1 MIAPQTIASV
11 KERTDLVALIGETV
25 RLVRKGRTFQ
35 GLCPFHKEKSP
46 SFHVNPERGIY
57 HCFGCKESGS
67 AIDFLM
73 KIEGMTFIEAV
84 RALAER
90 TGIEVVDTATEA
102 ERREAVAAR
111 RARDDLYA
119 VNHLA
124 ATFFEQSMRG
134 ISAHPLALYALHEL
148 HRRGLDPG
156 PDAAG
161 SVADALQAFRVGYAP
176 PAWDGLTAF
185 LKRQGVSPAAA
196 EKVGLLVPRSSGSG
210 YYDRFR
216 HRLMFAVSDI
226 QGRVIAFS
234 GRSLPEPTPE
244 ELRSLGLSP
253 AAGAEV
259 PAKYVN
265 SPESSIYTK
274 GEHLFGLYQAR
285 HAIRQ
290 KGDAVLVEG
299 NFDVLSLHARG
310 IDNVVAPLGT
320 AFTTAQA
327 KLLKRFTPTVTL
339 LFDGDAAGKK
349 ATWSARIH
357 CKEGGIDAH
366 VGVLPPKADPD
377 DFVRTRGV
385 DALKG
390 VIKAGKELYEHLI
403 EDALENDAFNDATT
417 DGKLSRIHAVASL
430 LGEQQDPV
438 KRLMLKTYADRLSSK
453 LVMGGQSPKDLRQL
467 EQLLDQ
473 ATSRAPAVA
482 LHAAQTKA
490 PHHQARS
497 RSRSDD
503 IGLEILGALLDFP
516 VLFDDPEV
524 IEALDTLDGEIA
536 LTIGTAR
543 QALTNDLQILSDEF
557 LARIPASIHAFAAG
571 RLASP
576 VFEGAEMAREELLK
590 NAGKLKKLSLLR
602 ENAATADQL
611 QRVAPLGDV
620 ALEDAL
626 LLESAKRAK
635 AKLRLA

>member
-73 KIEGMTFIEAV
+73 KIEGMTFTEAV

-90 TGIEVVDTATEA
+90 AGIEVIDTATDA

-119 VNHLA
+119 INNLA

-134 ISAHPLALYALHEL
+134 PSAHPLALYALHEL
-148 HRRGLDPG
+148 HRRDLDPG

-176 PAWDGLTAF
+176 PAWDGLVVF

-216 HRLMFAVSDI
+216 HRLMFAVTDV

-234 GRSLPEPTPE
+234 GRSLAEPTPE

-253 AAGAEV
+253 QAGAEV

-265 SPESSIYTK
+265 SPESPIYTK

-290 KGDAVLVEG
+290 RGEAILVEG

-310 IDNVVAPLGT
+310 VDNVVAPLGT
-320 AFTTAQA
+320 AFTAAQA
-327 KLLKRFTPTVTL
+327 KLLKRFTPTVTI

-349 ATWSARIH
+349 ATWAARVP
-357 CKEGGIDAH
+357 CKEGGLDAR
-366 VGVLPPKADPD
+366 VGVLPLKMDPD

-385 DALKG
+385 DALNLVNKS
-390 VIKAGKELYEHLI
+390 AKEMYEYLI
-403 EDALENDAFNDATT
+403 ENALENDAFNDATT
-417 DGKLSRIHAVASL
+417 NGKLSRIHAVAAL

-438 KRLMLKTYADRLSSK
+438 KRLMLKTYADRMSSK
-453 LVMGGQSPKDLRQL
+453 LVMGGQSPVDLRQL
-467 EQLLDQ
+467 EQLLEQ
-473 ATSRAPAVA
+473 ATSRAPRQP
-482 LHAAQTKA
+482 LRAAETQV

-497 RSRSDD
+497 RARGED
-503 IGLEILGALLDFP
+503 ISLEILGSLIDFP
-516 VLFDDPEV
+516 VLFDDPDV
-524 IEALDTLDGEIA
+524 MDALDALDGEIA
-536 LTIGTAR
+536 LAIATAR
-543 QALTNDLQILSDEF
+543 QSLTMEMEIVADEF
-557 LARIPASIHAFAAG
+557 LAQIPPSIHAFAAG

-576 VFEGAEMAREELLK
+576 IFETAEMAREELLK
-590 NAGKLKKLSLLR
+590 NAGKLKKLSLMR

-611 QRVAPLGDV
+611 QRAASLGDV

-635 AKLRLA
+635 AKLKLA

>member
-25 RLVRKGRTFQ
+25 RLARKGRTFQ
-35 GLCPFHKEKSP
+35 GLCPFHKEKTP

-84 RALAER
+84 RSLAER
-90 TGIEVVDTATEA
+90 CGVEVVDTATDA

-134 ISAHPLALYALHEL
+134 MSAHPLASYALQEL

-176 PAWDGLTAF
+176 PAWDGLTQF
-185 LKRQGVSPAAA
+185 LRRQGVSPAAA
-196 EKVGLLVPRSSGSG
+196 EKVGLLVPRSSGTG

-216 HRLMFAVSDI
+216 HRLMFAVTDV

-234 GRSLPEPTPE
+234 GRSLAEPTPE
-244 ELRSLGLSP
+244 ELRALGLSP

-265 SPESSIYTK
+265 SPESPIYTK

-290 KGDAVLVEG
+290 KGEAILVEG

-310 IDNVVAPLGT
+310 VDHVVAPLGT
-320 AFTTAQA
+320 AFTGAQA

-349 ATWSARIH
+349 ATWASRIA
-357 CKEGGIDAH
+357 CKEGGLDAR
-366 VGVLPPKADPD
+366 VGSLPPKSDPD
-377 DFVRTRGV
+377 EFVRLRGV

-390 VIKAGKELYEHLI
+390 VTKAAKELYEHLI
-403 EDALENDAFNDATT
+403 DDALENNTFNDATT
-417 DGKLSRIHAVASL
+417 DGKLSRIHAVAAL
-430 LGEQQDPV
+430 LGEQQDQV

-453 LVMGGQSPKDLRQL
+453 LVMGGESPKDLRQL

-473 ATSRAPAVA
+473 ATSRGPAQV
-482 LHAAQTKA
+482 LRAAETKV

-497 RSRSDD
+497 RARLDE
-503 IGLEILGALLDFP
+503 IGLEILGSLLDFP
-516 VLFDDPEV
+516 PLFEDPDV
-524 IEALDTLDGEIA
+524 MDALDTLDGDVA

-543 QALTNDLQILSDEF
+543 QCMTYEMEFLADEF
-557 LARIPASIHAFAAG
+557 LAQIPASIHAFAAG

-576 VFEGAEMAREELLK
+576 VFETAEMAREELLK

-602 ENAATADQL
+602 ENAATADQV
-611 QRVAPLGDV
+611 QRMAPLGDV

-626 LLESAKRAK
+626 LLEAAKRAK

>member
-25 RLVRKGRTFQ
+25 RLQRKGRTFQ
-35 GLCPFHKEKSP
+35 GLCPFHKEKTP

-67 AIDFLM
+67 AIDFMM
-73 KIEGMTFIEAV
+73 KIEGMSFTEAV

-90 TGIEVVDTATEA
+90 SGVEVVDTATDA

-111 RARDDLYA
+111 RAREDLYA

-134 ISAHPLALYALHEL
+134 TSAHPLAGYALDEL
-148 HRRGLDPG
+148 RRRGLDPG

-176 PAWDGLTAF
+176 PAWDGLVAY
-185 LKRQGVSPAAA
+185 LKRQGVSPVAA

-216 HRLMFAVSDI
+216 HRLMFAVTDV

-234 GRSLPEPTPE
+234 GRSLAEPTAD

-265 SPESSIYTK
+265 SPESTIYTK

-290 KGDAVLVEG
+290 KGEAILVEG

-310 IDNVVAPLGT
+310 VDNVVAPLGT
-320 AFTTAQA
+320 AFTAAQA

-349 ATWSARIH
+349 ATWGARQP
-357 CKEGGIDAH
+357 CKEGGLDAR
-366 VGVLPPKADPD
+366 VGVLPPKMDPD

-385 DALKG
+385 DALKN
-390 VIKAGKELYEHLI
+390 VTKAAKELYEHLI
-403 EDALENDAFNDATT
+403 DDALENDSFNDATT

-430 LGEQQDPV
+430 LGEQQDAV

-473 ATSRAPAVA
+473 ATRKAPQPVLRAAET
-482 LHAAQTKA
+482 QA

-497 RSRSDD
+497 RSRVDE
-503 IGLEILGALLDFP
+503 IGLEILGALLDYP
-516 VLFDDPEV
+516 VLFDHGDV
-524 IEALDTLDGEIA
+524 MDAVSALDGEAA
-536 LTIGTAR
+536 LAIGTAR
-543 QALTNDLQILSDEF
+543 QCLTDEMEFRADEF
-557 LARIPASIHAFAAG
+557 LAQIPRSIHAFAAG

-576 VFEGAEMAREELLK
+576 VFETADMAREELLK

-602 ENAATADQL
+602 ENAEVAVQL

-626 LLESAKRAK
+626 LLESARRARAK
-635 AKLRLA
+635 LGGR

>member
-25 RLVRKGRTFQ
+25 RLARKGRTFQ
-35 GLCPFHKEKSP
+35 GLCPFHKEKTP

-90 TGIEVVDTATEA
+90 TGVEVVDTATEA
-102 ERREAVAAR
+102 ERREAHAAR

-134 ISAHPLALYALHEL
+134 TSAHPFASYALQEL
-148 HRRGLDPG
+148 RRRGLDPG
-156 PDAAG
+156 SDAAG

-176 PAWDGLTAF
+176 PAWDGLATF

-216 HRLMFAVSDI
+216 HRLMFAVTDV

-234 GRSLPEPTPE
+234 GRSLAEPTAD
-244 ELRSLGLSP
+244 ELRTLGLSP
-253 AAGAEV
+253 AAGADV

-265 SPESSIYTK
+265 SPESPIYTK

-290 KGDAVLVEG
+290 KGEAILVEG

-310 IDNVVAPLGT
+310 IDHVVAPLGT
-320 AFTTAQA
+320 AFTAAQA

-339 LFDGDAAGKK
+339 LFDGDGAGKK
-349 ATWSARIH
+349 ATWASRIA
-357 CKEGGIDAH
+357 CKEGGLDAL
-366 VGVLPPKADPD
+366 VGMLPPKADPD
-377 DFVRTRGV
+377 DFVRTHGV
-385 DALKG
+385 DALKM
-390 VIKAGKELYEHLI
+390 VTKAAKELYEHLI
-403 EDALENDAFNDATT
+403 EDALANNAFNDATT
-417 DGKLSRIHAVASL
+417 DGKLSRIHAVAAL

-438 KRLMLKTYADRLSSK
+438 KRLMLKTYADRMSSK

-473 ATSRAPAVA
+473 ATSRAPTQA
-482 LHAAQTKA
+482 LRAAETQA

-497 RSRSDD
+497 RVRVDD
-503 IGLEILGALLDFP
+503 IALEILGCLIDFP
-516 VLFDDPEV
+516 VLFHDPEV
-524 IEALDTLDGEIA
+524 MDAVGSLDGDAA
-536 LTIGTAR
+536 LAIGTVR
-543 QALTNDLQILSDEF
+543 QSLTDEMEYLADEF

-576 VFEGAEMAREELLK
+576 VFETADMAREELIK

-626 LLESAKRAK
+626 LLEGARRARAK
-635 AKLRLA
+635 LGLR

>member
-25 RLVRKGRTFQ
+25 RLARKGRTFT

-73 KIEGMTFIEAV
+73 KIEGMSFIEAV

-90 TGIEVVDTATEA
+90 TGVEVIDTATDV
-102 ERREAVAAR
+102 ERREAQAAR

-134 ISAHPLALYALHEL
+134 TSAHPLASYALQEL
-148 HRRGLDPG
+148 KRRGLDPG

-185 LKRQGVSPAAA
+185 LKRQGVSPTAA

-216 HRLMFAVSDI
+216 HRLMFAVSDV

-234 GRSLPEPTPE
+234 GRSLAEPTAD
-244 ELRSLGLSP
+244 ELRGLGLSP

-265 SPESSIYTK
+265 SPESPIYTK

-290 KGDAVLVEG
+290 KGDAILVEG

-310 IDNVVAPLGT
+310 IDHVCAPLGT
-320 AFTTAQA
+320 AFTAAQA

-339 LFDGDAAGKK
+339 LFDGDGAGKK
-349 ATWSARIH
+349 ATWSSRLA
-357 CKEGGIDAH
+357 CKEGGLDAR
-366 VGVLPPKADPD
+366 VGVLPAKADPD

-385 DALKG
+385 DALTM
-390 VIKAGKELYEHLI
+390 VTKAAKELYEHLI

-417 DGKLSRIHAVASL
+417 DGKLSRIHAVAAL

-438 KRLMLKTYADRLSSK
+438 KRLMLKTYADRMSSK
-453 LVMGGQSPKDLRQL
+453 LVMGGQSPTDLRQL
-467 EQLLDQ
+467 EQLLEQ
-473 ATSRAPAVA
+473 AANRGPTQALRAAET
-482 LHAAQTKA
+482 QA

-497 RSRSDD
+497 RVRVDD
-503 IGLEILGALLDFP
+503 IALEILGSLIDFP
-516 VLFDDPEV
+516 VLFHDPEV
-524 IEALDTLDGEIA
+524 MDAVGSLDGDAA
-536 LTIGTAR
+536 LAIGTVR
-543 QALTNDLQILSDEF
+543 QSLTDEMEYLADEF

-576 VFEGAEMAREELLK
+576 VFETADMAREELIK

-626 LLESAKRAK
+626 LLEGARRARAK
-635 AKLRLA
+635 LGLR

>member
-35 GLCPFHKEKSP
+35 GLCPFHKEKTP

-73 KIEGMTFIEAV
+73 KVEGMTFTEAV
-84 RALAER
+84 RSLAER
-90 TGIEVVDTATEA
+90 AGIEVVDTATDA
-102 ERREAVAAR
+102 ERREAIAAR

-119 VNHLA
+119 INNLA

-134 ISAHPLALYALHEL
+134 PSAHPLALYALHEL

-176 PAWDGLTAF
+176 PAWDGLVSF

-196 EKVGLLVPRSSGSG
+196 EKVGLLVPRSSGTG

-216 HRLMFAVSDI
+216 HRLMFAVTDV

-234 GRSLPEPTPE
+234 GRSLAEPTAE

-253 AAGAEV
+253 QAGAEV

-265 SPESSIYTK
+265 SPESPIYTK

-290 KGDAVLVEG
+290 RGEALLVEG

-310 IDNVVAPLGT
+310 VDNVVAPLGT
-320 AFTTAQA
+320 AFTAAQA
-327 KLLKRFTPTVTL
+327 KLLKRFTPTVTI

-349 ATWSARIH
+349 ATWAARVP
-357 CKEGGIDAH
+357 CKEGGLDAR

-385 DALKG
+385 EALKS
-390 VIKAGKELYEHLI
+390 VTKSAKEMYEYLI
-403 EDALENDAFNDATT
+403 ENALENDAFNDASTN
-417 DGKLSRIHAVASL
+417 GKLSRIHAVAAL

-438 KRLMLKTYADRLSSK
+438 KRLMLKTYADRMSSK
-453 LVMGGQSPKDLRQL
+453 LVMGGQSPVDLRQL
-467 EQLLDQ
+467 EQLLEQ
-473 ATSRAPAVA
+473 ATSRAPRQP
-482 LHAAQTKA
+482 LRAAETQA

-497 RSRSDD
+497 RARGED
-503 IGLEILGALLDFP
+503 IGLEIFGALIDFP

-524 IEALDTLDGEIA
+524 MDALEAL
-536 LTIGTAR
+536 
-543 QALTNDLQILSDEF
+543 
-557 LARIPASIHAFAAG
+557 
-571 RLASP
+571 
-576 VFEGAEMAREELLK
+576 
-590 NAGKLKKLSLLR
+590 
-602 ENAATADQL
+602 
-611 QRVAPLGDV
+611 
-620 ALEDAL
+620 
-626 LLESAKRAK
+626 
-635 AKLRLA
+635 

>member
-11 KERTDLVALIGETV
+11 KERTDLAALIGETV

-35 GLCPFHKEKSP
+35 GLCPFHKEKTP

-73 KIEGMTFIEAV
+73 KIEGMTFTEAV

-90 TGIEVVDTATEA
+90 SGVEIIDTATEA

-134 ISAHPLALYALHEL
+134 MSAHPLASYALQEL

-156 PDAAG
+156 PNAAG
-161 SVADALQAFRVGYAP
+161 SIADALQAFRVGYAP
-176 PAWDGLTAF
+176 PAWDGLASF

-196 EKVGLLVPRSSGSG
+196 EKVGLLVPRSSGTG

-216 HRLMFAVSDI
+216 HRLMFAVSDV

-234 GRSLPEPTPE
+234 GRSLAEPTPD

-265 SPESSIYTK
+265 SPESPIYTK
-274 GEHLFGLYQAR
+274 GEHLFGLYQSR

-290 KGDAVLVEG
+290 KGEAILVEG

-310 IDNVVAPLGT
+310 VDNVVAPLGT
-320 AFTTAQA
+320 AFTAAQA

-349 ATWSARIH
+349 ATWAARVA
-357 CKEGGIDAH
+357 CKEGGLDAR
-366 VGVLPPKADPD
+366 VGTLPPKSDPD
-377 DFVRTRGV
+377 DFVRVRGV
-385 DALKG
+385 EALKT
-390 VIKAGKELYEHLI
+390 VTKAAKELYEHLI

-417 DGKLSRIHAVASL
+417 DGKLSRIHAVAAL
-430 LGEQQDPV
+430 LGEQQDQV

-473 ATSRAPAVA
+473 ATSRAPTQA
-482 LHAAQTKA
+482 LRAAETNA

-497 RSRSDD
+497 RARVDE

-516 VLFDDPEV
+516 VLFDDPA
-524 IEALDTLDGEIA
+524 IMDALDPLDGDVA
-536 LTIGTAR
+536 LAIGTAR
-543 QALTNDLQILSDEF
+543 QSLTYEMEFLADEF
-557 LARIPASIHAFAAG
+557 LAQIPASIHAFAAG

-576 VFEGAEMAREELLK
+576 AFETADMAREELLK

-626 LLESAKRAK
+626 LLESVKRAK
-635 AKLRLA
+635 AKLGLA

>member
-35 GLCPFHKEKSP
+35 GLCPFHKEKTP

-73 KIEGMTFIEAV
+73 KVEGMTFTEAV
-84 RALAER
+84 RSLAER
-90 TGIEVVDTATEA
+90 AGIEVVDTATDA

-119 VNHLA
+119 INNLA

-134 ISAHPLALYALHEL
+134 PSAHPLALYALHEL

-176 PAWDGLTAF
+176 PAWDGLVSF

-196 EKVGLLVPRSSGSG
+196 EKVGLLVPRSSGTG

-216 HRLMFAVSDI
+216 HRLMFAVTDV

-234 GRSLPEPTPE
+234 GRSLAEPTAE

-253 AAGAEV
+253 QAGAEV

-265 SPESSIYTK
+265 SPESPIYTK

-290 KGDAVLVEG
+290 RGEALLVEG

-310 IDNVVAPLGT
+310 VDNVVAPLGT
-320 AFTTAQA
+320 AFTAAQA
-327 KLLKRFTPTVTL
+327 KLLKRFTPTVTI

-349 ATWSARIH
+349 ATWASRVP
-357 CKEGGIDAH
+357 CKEGGLDAR

-385 DALKG
+385 EALKS
-390 VIKAGKELYEHLI
+390 VTKSAKEMYEYLI
-403 EDALENDAFNDATT
+403 ENALENDAFNDASTN
-417 DGKLSRIHAVASL
+417 GKLSRIHAVAAL

-438 KRLMLKTYADRLSSK
+438 KRLMLKTYADRMSSK
-453 LVMGGQSPKDLRQL
+453 LVMGGQSPVDLRQL
-467 EQLLDQ
+467 EQLLEQ
-473 ATSRAPAVA
+473 ATSRAPRQP
-482 LHAAQTKA
+482 LRAAETQV

-497 RSRSDD
+497 RARGDD
-503 IGLEILGALLDFP
+503 IGLEIFGALIDFP

-524 IEALDTLDGEIA
+524 MDALEALDGEIA
-536 LTIGTAR
+536 LSIATAR
-543 QALTNDLQILSDEF
+543 QSLTMEMEILADEF
-557 LARIPASIHAFAAG
+557 LAQIPPSIHAFAAG

-576 VFEGAEMAREELLK
+576 VFETAEMAREELLK
-590 NAGKLKKLSLLR
+590 NAGKLKKLSLMR

-611 QRVAPLGDV
+611 QRVASLGDV

-635 AKLRLA
+635 AKLKLA

>member
-46 SFHVNPERGIY
+46 SFHVNPERGMY

-90 TGIEVVDTATEA
+90 TGIEVIDTATEA
-102 ERREAVAAR
+102 ERREATAAR

-134 ISAHPLALYALHEL
+134 HSAHPLAGYALDECR
-148 HRRGLDPG
+148 RRGLDPG

-176 PAWDGLTAF
+176 PGWDGLAAF

-196 EKVGLLVPRSSGSG
+196 EKVGLLVPRTSGSG

-216 HRLMFAVSDI
+216 HRLMFAVTDI

-234 GRSLPEPTPE
+234 GRSLAEPTAE
-244 ELRSLGLSP
+244 ELRGLGLSP
-253 AAGAEV
+253 MTGAET

-265 SPESSIYTK
+265 SPESPIYTK

-290 KGDAVLVEG
+290 KGEAILVEG

-310 IDNVVAPLGT
+310 VDHVVAPLGT
-320 AFTTAQA
+320 AFTPAQA

-339 LFDGDAAGKK
+339 LFDGDSAGKK
-349 ATWSARIH
+349 ATWASRQP
-357 CKEGGIDAH
+357 CKEGGLDAR

-385 DALKG
+385 DALKA
-390 VIKAGKELYEHLI
+390 VTKSAKELYEHLI
-403 EDALENDAFNDATT
+403 DDALENDAFNDATT
-417 DGKLSRIHAVASL
+417 DGKLSRIHAVAAL

-438 KRLMLKTYADRLSSK
+438 KRLMLKTFADRLSSK
-453 LVMGGQSPKDLRQL
+453 LVMSGESVKDLRQL

-473 ATSRAPAVA
+473 AMSRVPAPRLKGAETSV
-482 LHAAQTKA
+482 

-497 RSRSDD
+497 RARVDEIS
-503 IGLEILGALLDFP
+503 LEILGSLLDFP
-516 VLFDDPEV
+516 VLFDDQEV
-524 IEALDTLDGEIA
+524 MDALDALDGEAA
-536 LTIGTAR
+536 LAIGTAR
-543 QALTNDLQILSDEF
+543 QSLTYEMQFMADEF
-557 LARIPASIHAFAAG
+557 LAQIPASIHAFAAG

-576 VFEGAEMAREELLK
+576 VFETAEMAREELLK

-626 LLESAKRAK
+626 LLESVKRAK
-635 AKLRLA
+635 AKLGLA

>member
-35 GLCPFHKEKSP
+35 GLCPFHKEKTP

-73 KIEGMTFIEAV
+73 KIEGMTFTEAV

-90 TGIEVVDTATEA
+90 SGVEIIDTATEA

-111 RARDDLYA
+111 RAREDLYA

-134 ISAHPLALYALHEL
+134 TSPHPFAPYALQEL

-156 PDAAG
+156 PNAAG
-161 SVADALQAFRVGYAP
+161 SIADALQAFRVGYAP
-176 PAWDGLTAF
+176 PAWDGLTSF

-196 EKVGLLVPRSSGSG
+196 EKVGLLVPRTSGSG

-216 HRLMFAVSDI
+216 HRLMFAVTDV

-234 GRSLPEPTPE
+234 GRSLAEPTPD

-265 SPESSIYTK
+265 SPESPIYTK

-290 KGDAVLVEG
+290 KGEAILVEG

-310 IDNVVAPLGT
+310 VDNVVAPLGT
-320 AFTTAQA
+320 AFTAAQA
-327 KLLKRFTPTVTL
+327 KLLKRFTPTVTV

-349 ATWSARIH
+349 ATWTSRLA
-357 CKEGGIDAH
+357 CKEGGLDAR
-366 VGVLPPKADPD
+366 VGTLPPKSDPD
-377 DFVRTRGV
+377 DFVRMRGV
-385 DALKG
+385 DALKM
-390 VIKAGKELYEHLI
+390 VTKAAKELYEHLI

-417 DGKLSRIHAVASL
+417 DGKLSRIHAVAAL

-473 ATSRAPAVA
+473 ATSRAPVQA
-482 LHAAQTKA
+482 LRAAETAA

-497 RSRSDD
+497 RSRVDE

-516 VLFDDPEV
+516 VLFDDPA
-524 IEALDTLDGEIA
+524 IMDALDALDGEVA
-536 LTIGTAR
+536 LAIGTVR
-543 QALTNDLQILSDEF
+543 QTLTDEMEFLADEF
-557 LARIPASIHAFAAG
+557 LARIPGSIHAFAAG

-576 VFEGAEMAREELLK
+576 AFETADMAREELLK

-626 LLESAKRAK
+626 LLESVKRAK
-635 AKLRLA
+635 AKLGLA